1 MYRHLILGVI
11 MRLRSAVLAIALSAA
26 AVSAASATSLV
37 TNGGFESPVVGQPGS
52 FINETGTGVTGWTVT
67 TNNVDVVS
75 GGGSNPAAFE
85 GSQYLDLVG
94 FGSTGGIAQTFS
106 TTVGQ
111 AYVLSFEY
119 TNNPGDPAAAN
130 VTIGSSVNDGSLL
143 SNNVSH
149 SVSTQAIPNWTLFSG
164 VFVAN
169 ASTET
174 LSFLE
179 TTGEDNSGVFL
190 DDVVINTTTVGAVPE
205 PSTWA
210 MMILGFCGVGFMSY
224 RRKQSGPSLRLA

>member
-1 MYRHLILGVI
+1 
-11 MRLRSAVLAIALSAA
+11 MRLRSAVLAIAVSAA
-26 AVSAASATSLV
+26 AVSGARASNLL
-37 TNGGFESPVVGQPGS
+37 TNGGFESPAVGQPGS

-85 GSQYLDLVG
+85 GSQFLDLVG
-94 FGSTGGIAQTFS
+94 TGSTGGIAQSFA

-111 AYVLSFEY
+111 AYLLTFEY
-119 TNNPGDPAAAN
+119 SNNPSNSPDAAN
-130 VTIGSSVNDGSLL
+130 VTVGSGENDGSLL
-143 SNNVSH
+143 SSNVSH
-149 SVSTQAIPNWTLFSG
+149 GGTTQANPNWTLFSE

-179 TTGEDNSGVFL
+179 TVGGNNAGVFL

-210 MMILGFCGVGFMSY
+210 MMILGFCGLGFMAY
-224 RRKQSGPSLRLA
+224 RRKQNGAALRLA